1 MSNEFYGF
9 DDPDFAV
16 PGLVRTDDV
25 LAPHHLMNLFTCGPE
40 DEYDGPD
47 LDDCGGV
54 VQVCDGEWRLEPD
67 GLWRFW
73 RLADAAPGD
82 RA

>member
-1 MSNEFYGF
+1 MS
-9 DDPDFAV
+9 AAM
-16 PGLVRTDDV
+16 VRTDDV
-25 LAPHHLMNLFTCGPE
+25 LSPSHLMELFATGD

-67 GLWRFW
+67 GELWRFW
-73 RLADAAPGD
+73 RLPE
-82 RA
+82 